1 MKRTRPFAFALAATF
16 AAALAAAAQTGASQY
31 PKAAP
36 FTDEDIK
43 VGRLAGQ
50 WGAGPAFD
58 NTQLNDPAVP
68 VVVKGVNM
76 ISGDP
81 TTKFIGLVKLQ
92 GAYLENRGAR
102 ATSRVQLRWALVNRD
117 EPEKVLL
124 EGDTPHFDARVGAG
138 ESLKTDTP
146 PIFFNRIVQPL
157 LSGGQLQGKFTIV
170 VGVAEV
176 AFEDGSVWRR

>member
-1 MKRTRPFAFALAATF
+1 MKRTRLFTLALAATF
-16 AAALAAAAQTGASQY
+16 AVAFAAAAQTGASQY

-36 FTDEDIK
+36 FTEEDLK
-43 VGRLAGQ
+43 AGRLSGP
-50 WGAGPAFD
+50 GAIGPNFD
-58 NTQLNDPAVP
+58 KSQLKDPSAP
-68 VVVKGVNM
+68 VVVKGINM

-92 GAYLENRGAR
+92 GADLENRGAK

-117 EPEKVLL
+117 EPDKILL
-124 EGDTPHFDARVGAG
+124 EGVTPHFDARVNPG

-157 LSGGQLQGKFTIV
+157 LVEGRLQGKFNVV
-170 VGVAEV
+170 VGVGEV

>member
-1 MKRTRPFAFALAATF
+1 MKRTRPFALAL
-16 AAALAAAAQTGASQY
+16 AALAALACAAVARQGPSQY
-31 PKAAP
+31 PKATP
-36 FTDEDIK
+36 FTDEDLK
-43 VGRLAGQ
+43 AGKLSGPGAVGPG
-50 WGAGPAFD
+50 FD
-58 NTQLNDPAVP
+58 NSQLNDPSVP
-68 VVVKGVNM
+68 VVVKGINM

-92 GAYLENRGAR
+92 GADLENRGAK

-124 EGDTPHFDARVGAG
+124 EGVTPYFDARVGAG

-157 LSGGQLQGKFTIV
+157 LVEGRLEGRFDLR
-170 VGVAEV
+170 VGVGEV
-176 AFEDGSVWRR
+176 AFEDGTVWRR